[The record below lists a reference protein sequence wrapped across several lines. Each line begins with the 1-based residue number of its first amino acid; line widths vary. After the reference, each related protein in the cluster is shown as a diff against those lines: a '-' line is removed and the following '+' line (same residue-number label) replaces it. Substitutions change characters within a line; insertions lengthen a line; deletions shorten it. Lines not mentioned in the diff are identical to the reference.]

1 MIGLSLL
8 SGAFAAIVNTRIYQA
23 RQGRAFSV
31 GTPIAL
37 TWSIKGSEH
46 EPHKRIGVQRFRE
59 REAPGILQVAAGA
72 C

>member
-1 MIGLSLL
+1 MDLSLL
-8 SGAFAAIVNTRIYQA
+8 GGAFAAIVNTRVYQA

-46 EPHKRIGVQRFRE
+46 EPHK
-59 REAPGILQVAAGA
+59 
-72 C
+72 